1 MAENVR
7 EVPPP
12 VLLAALVCDTVI
24 LDAVTGKATVVGIFD
39 VINAPTYPV
48 RHDRLF
54 VFCQLTNGRGRVAIR
69 TNFVDLADDEK
80 VLYENTVPGEFVD
93 VRQVVNVIFAF
104 GGLKFPH
111 PGEYRVQVFAGTEFL
126 GERRI
131 ICRQIAAKPGDR
143 TDEQSQS

>member
-24 LDAVTGKATVVGIFD
+24 VDALTGKGTVVGIFD
-39 VINAPTYPV
+39 MINAPGYPV

-54 VFCQLTNGRGRVAIR
+54 VYCQLTNGRGRVDVRADI
-69 TNFVDLADDEK
+69 VDLENDE
-80 VLYENTVPGEFVD
+80 TVIEKCLVQAEFAD
-93 VRQVVNVIFAF
+93 VRQVANVILQFV
-104 GGLKFPH
+104 GLVFPH
-111 PGEYRVQVFAGTEFL
+111 PGEYRVQIFGGTEFL

-131 ICRQIAAKPGDR
+131 LCKPIAVKPGDE
-143 TDEQSQS
+143 TNAHS